1 MENIFEELNKINV
14 NEHTEKRKGSG
25 SKELTYLSWC
35 WAYAEMIK
43 RYPDMQYEIV
53 LFKDKDG
60 VEKPYIYDEN
70 TGYMVETRVTIGETT
85 RCMWLPVM
93 DSANKS
99 MKKEKY
105 TYQVKD
111 YYNKGQ
117 TIEKEVE
124 AATMFDI
131 NKTIM
136 RCLTKNFAM
145 FGLGLYI
152 FAGEDIPEDEKTPEP
167 TPAEKAK
174 ATREENKATAAEL
187 NERGRK
193 CLAFLKNAKTELSFD
208 QKESVEQLLR
218 ALGSFKECA
227 EIAEEVAKAYAEKD
241 TINY

>member
-60 VEKPYIYDEN
+60 VDKPYIYDEN

-93 DSANKS
+93 DSANKA

-117 TIEKEVE
+117 MIEKEVE
-124 AATMFDI
+124 PATMFDI

-152 FAGEDIPEDEKTPEP
+152 FAGEDIPEDERTPEP

-174 ATREENKATAAEL
+174 ATREANQL
-187 NERGRK
+187 K
-193 CLAFLKNAKTELSFD
+193 CEKLIESAKSCIEFLKNKKCDLSAD
-208 QKESVEQLLR
+208 ETSKVQGLLKLLNGDKLVEY
-218 ALGSFKECA
+218 GN
-227 EIAEEVAKAYAEKD
+227 EIARLLMEKD
-241 TINY
+241 EIKY

>member
-1 MENIFEELNKINV
+1 MNNIFEELNKINV

-25 SKELTYLSWC
+25 LKELTYLSWC

-60 VEKPYIYDEN
+60 VDKPYIYDEN
-70 TGYMVETRVTIGETT
+70 TGYMVETRVTIGEMTL
-85 RCMWLPVM
+85 CMWLPVM
-93 DSANKS
+93 DSANKA

-117 TIEKEVE
+117 MIEKEVE
-124 AATMFDI
+124 PATMFDI

-174 ATREENKATAAEL
+174 ETREANKLIEEELKKKAMDMLAWLDRNKRDLEPKERIKVEALMQEL
-187 NERGRK
+187 NRGSLLEYANKLAGILMERDKIG
-193 CLAFLKNAKTELSFD
+193 D
-208 QKESVEQLLR
+208 
-218 ALGSFKECA
+218 
-227 EIAEEVAKAYAEKD
+227 
-241 TINY
+241 